1 MQLLWILVTYLLK
14 NVKHGIEHDIDSA
27 HEFAYIRHSWI
38 LQQTWWIPCTLRKW
52 WVSQS
57 DSL

>member
-27 HEFAYIRHSWI
+27 HEFAYIRHS
-38 LQQTWWIPCTLRKW
+38 
-52 WVSQS
+52 
-57 DSL
+57 